1 MPGAAPADGTRRGW
15 ARRSA
20 HETDRQSWRH
30 SPSSRARRRPR
41 HRAIPSI
48 SSAEP
53 FKLGTF
59 DIEGEPR
66 IGIVLRD
73 TLVVDLAAAN
83 RALQRDPAY
92 PADPDAGDDDRL
104 DRPLRIRDEDPPL
117 RDRQLTWCKAI
128 ASRARSGR
136 RWVHDV
142 KAVDI
147 MAPLM
152 PGKMLNAAVNFYT
165 HVGETGTAEEQKKAE
180 AERRAKRG
188 VPYLFLKP
196 TRGAVVGDGDDV
208 VIPHGRDRV
217 DWEVELGIVI
227 GRTAKYVPANKAAEY
242 IFGYMVTVD
251 VSDRG
256 GRPPDSRPGS
266 DWFVGKGHDTFAP
279 MGPWIVPKEF
289 YGDPMKRLRQ
299 TLSVDGKVMQ
309 EAGAADM
316 IHSIYELI
324 EYGSSII
331 TLYPGDVVN
340 NGTSGGT
347 GMGQAYRGAERFLK
361 PGEKMV
367 ATIDGIGTI
376 TMPVVAEP
384 APPPAPGRA
393 CRPSA
398 PTASRSAS
406 TRELALSRSRSVT
419 ASVSR
424 PTSPV

>member
-1 MPGAAPADGTRRGW
+1 MRVLTMLTAVAIVVGAGSAAAQGNPAID
-15 ARRSA
+15 
-20 HETDRQSWRH
+20 
-30 SPSSRARRRPR
+30 
-41 HRAIPSI
+41 
-48 SSAEP
+48 SAEP

-59 DIEGEPR
+59 EIAGEPR

-73 TLVVDLAAAN
+73 TLVVELAAAN
-83 RALQRDPAY
+83 RALERDPSY
-92 PADPDAGDDDRL
+92 PPIPMPAAMVDLIGRYEYGMKTRLYEIVNHLARGNRLTGAG
-104 DRPLRIRDEDPPL
+104 RP
-117 RDRQLTWCKAI
+117 
-128 ASRARSGR
+128 S
-136 RWVHDV
+136 WVHDV
-142 KAVDI
+142 KSVDVL
-147 MAPLM
+147 APLM

-165 HVGETGTAEEQKKAE
+165 HVGETGTAEEQKKAA

-208 VIPHGRDRV
+208 IIPYGRDRV

-227 GRTAKYVPANKAAEY
+227 GRAARDVPADKAAEH

-266 DWFVGKGHDTFAP
+266 DWLVGKGHDTFAP

-299 TLSVDGKVMQ
+299 TLTVDGKVMQ
-309 EAGAADM
+309 EAGASDM

-361 PGEKMV
+361 PGERMT
-367 ATIDGIGTI
+367 ASIDGIGSI
-376 TMPVVAEP
+376 TMNVVAEP
-384 APPPAPGRA
+384 APPPG
-393 CRPSA
+393 
-398 PTASRSAS
+398 TGSRLPPIS
-406 TRELALSRSRSVT
+406 TYRKQ
-419 ASVSR
+419 
-424 PTSPV
+424 